1 MTDKWWRMTG
11 ACGLGW
17 FILFAVGAIVLQ
29 GEPPPFG
36 QPVAQA
42 REFFA
47 AHSGRIS
54 NDLVRDRLT

>member
-42 REFFA
+42 REFFT
-47 AHSGRIS
+47 AHSGRYPTTWCAIA
-54 NDLVRDRLT
+54 